1 MKVHL
6 YERRLNPLR
15 YQLINP
21 MNDSLKPVDQV
32 LFNRGIKIEDITHFK
47 FPSVDDLLDPMLFT
61 NMREGAKMLISHIG
75 QDDKIFI
82 QVDADCDGY
91 TSAAILINYLNCLFP
106 HFVQTKISYRVH
118 DGKQH
123 GLLVDTIPNDV
134 KLVIAPDS
142 SSSDFEEHEE
152 LAKRGIDVLVLD
164 HHEAEKFSEYACVIN
179 NQLCDYPT
187 KSLSGAGVV
196 YKFCCYLDSLLGVD
210 FANDYVDLATV
221 GIIADVMLL
230 NTFEIREI
238 ILRGMKE
245 FKNPL
250 LKTMVEKDK
259 FHFEGQQLTPFN
271 ISWYVA
277 PFLNAIS
284 RSGTLQEKQVVFES
298 MIEFL
303 AYQTVPSTKRGCSGQ
318 VETRVEQAVRT
329 CTNVKNRQTRSK
341 ENAMEAVLDVIKKDK
356 LLENKILAIRLDPKY
371 ATDKNLTGLIA
382 NGLLDTF
389 NRPILILNQEVEK
402 EDGVEKVYW
411 RGSGRGYDKANLGS
425 LRDLLV
431 QSGLVEYA
439 QGHASAFGVSL
450 PAENYDALVEYI
462 NEAYKDFDCA
472 PIYNVDLIWEGNESL
487 SAEKFAEIADEA
499 QIWGRGVED
508 PLIAIEGIRVYGN
521 ELNLYGLDK
530 GKPTLNIKLEDGSSL
545 VKFKSSEEEYELLH
559 SDLGYVIINA
569 VGTCSR
575 STWGIPQFN
584 IIEYEIIG
592 RNDYYF

>member
-1 MKVHL
+1 M
-6 YERRLNPLR
+6 
-15 YQLINP
+15 Q
-21 MNDSLKPVDQV
+21 
-32 LFNRGIKIEDITHFK
+32 
-47 FPSVDDLLDPMLFT
+47 
-61 NMREGAKMLISHIG
+61 EGAKMLISHIG
-75 QDDKIFI
+75 QNDKIFI

-106 HFVQTKISYRVH
+106 HFVQTQISYRVH

-123 GLLVDTIPNDV
+123 GLLVETIPDDV
-134 KLVIAPDS
+134 RLVIAPDS

-187 KSLSGAGVV
+187 KALSGAGVV
-196 YKFCCYLDSLLGVD
+196 YKFCCYLDSLLGFD
-210 FANDYVDLATV
+210 YANDYVDLATV
-221 GIIADVMLL
+221 GIIADVMML
-230 NTFEIREI
+230 NSFEVREI

-259 FHFEGQQLTPFN
+259 FHFEGQQLCPFN
-271 ISWYVA
+271 IAWYIA

-303 AYQTVPSTKRGCSGQ
+303 SYQTVPSTKRGCAGQ

-341 ENAMEAVLDVIKKDK
+341 DAAQEVVMKIIEKEN

-389 NRPILILNQEVEK
+389 HRPVLILNQVIEK
-402 EDGVEKVYW
+402 NNDGEQVITW
-411 RGSGRGYDKANLGS
+411 QGSGRGYDNANLGS

-431 QSGLVEYA
+431 ESGLVDYA
-439 QGHASAFGVSL
+439 QGHAQAFGVGF
-450 PAENYDALVEYI
+450 PAENYDALVQYV
-462 NEAYKDFDCA
+462 NEAYRDFDCA
-472 PIYNVDLIWEGNESL
+472 PIYNVDLIWEGNEAL
-487 SAEKFAEIADEA
+487 SASAFAEIADEM
-499 QIWGRGVED
+499 QIWGKGVED
-508 PLIAIEGIRVYGN
+508 PLIAIEGFRVYGSQ
-521 ELNLYGLDK
+521 LNLYGLDK
-530 GKPTLNIKLEDGSSL
+530 GKPTLNIKLDDGSSL
-545 VKFKSSEEEYELLH
+545 VKFKSSEKEYELLH